1 MKLKFEQLNVLVTCQ
16 NGQVGKKVNVEPR
29 ICTFERDLV
38 RLTWFVVSEQFFTD
52 TTLDTLP

>member
-1 MKLKFEQLNVLVTCQ
+1 MSWSLVRMDKLE
-16 NGQVGKKVNVEPR
+16 KKVNVEPR
-29 ICTFERDLV
+29 ICAFERDLV